1 MINKIRAFVANAKAS
16 LEYRSSVNQTIKELH
31 ELTDKEL
38 WDIGITRGEIF
49 DIATS
54 SYTKP
59 KKVKA
64 DDFVVEANPNLKGF
78 V

>member
-1 MINKIRAFVANAKAS
+1 MINKIRAFVANVKAA
-16 LEYRSSVNQTIKELH
+16 LEYRAAVNQTIKELH

-64 DDFVVEANPNLKGF
+64 DDYRVTTNDNLKGF

>member
-1 MINKIRAFVANAKAS
+1 MINKIRAFVANVKSS

-38 WDIGITRGEIF
+38 WDIGITRGEIY

-64 DDFVVEANPNLKGF
+64 DDYRVTTNDNLKGF

>member
-1 MINKIRAFVANAKAS
+1 MINKIRAFVANVKAA

-64 DDFVVEANPNLKGF
+64 DDYRVTTNDNLKGF

>member
-1 MINKIRAFVANAKAS
+1 MINKIRAFVVNVKAS

-38 WDIGITRGEIF
+38 WDIGITRGEIY

-64 DDFVVEANPNLKGF
+64 DDYRVTTNDNLKGF